1 MYASDSGW
9 AWFEVGSEVAETEE
23 PRPGIAPDLL
33 LAYARFL
40 RTENGRRIIRHLR
53 AITVDRVLG
62 PDVSEAMLRHLEGQ
76 RQLVNYIGVLA
87 ERGSGHVEA
96 RDLSANAS
104 NKFGMETKND

>member
-9 AWFEVGSEVAETEE
+9 AWFEEGSEVAKTEE
-23 PRPGIAPDLL
+23 PTPGAERDLL

-40 RTENGRRIIRHLR
+40 HTENGRRIMRHLK

-76 RQLVNYIGVLA
+76 RQLVSYIEVLA
-87 ERGSGHVEA
+87 ERGSGHA
-96 RDLSANAS
+96 DLGGLPAIAS
-104 NKFGMETKND
+104 N